1 MSSSEPRYKRD
12 IRLPYQ
18 EVQGQAVVVAPVR
31 REVHEFD
38 ETATFL
44 WSALGRERTLAELA
58 TDPGTPSEATLAELV
73 GELCEEYDVDEK
85 AAEEDVRG
93 FLALLEEK
101 GLVLRA

>member
-1 MSSSEPRYKRD
+1 MSSSEIRYKRD
-12 IRLPYQ
+12 VRLPYQ
-18 EVQGQAVVVAPVR
+18 EVQGQAVVVAPAR

-44 WSALGRERTLAELA
+44 WAALARERTL
-58 TDPGTPSEATLAELV
+58 GELV
-73 GELCEEYDVDEK
+73 GALCEEYEVDEK
-85 AAEEDVRG
+85 AAEEDVRR

>member
-1 MSSSEPRYKRD
+1 MSPAEPRYKRD
-12 IRLPYQ
+12 VRLPYQ
-18 EVQGQAVVVAPVR
+18 EVQGQAVVVAPSR

-44 WSALGRERTLAELA
+44 WSALGRERTLA
-58 TDPGTPSEATLAELV
+58 DLV
-73 GELCEEYDVDEK
+73 GELCEEFDVDEK

-93 FLALLEEK
+93 FLSLLEEK

>member
-44 WSALGRERTLAELA
+44 WSALGRERTLAEL
-58 TDPGTPSEATLAELV
+58 V